1 MRVHHLALAAL
12 LLSGLTSSF
21 ALAQAQT
28 KVFVIDEAAIRANS
42 KVGKEIAAT
51 IESVRKEGVTK
62 LGLETLGKEIK
73 TEDDALKPQ
82 VQSLSKEALAANAT
96 LKARVEALD
105 KKKNEFLQKANVLDQ
120 ALAQQETAANQA
132 FTIALQ
138 PAVDFAA
145 KEAAADVVLSISST
159 WYIKSAVDLSPKV
172 VARLDAT
179 TPTLAALKAAT
190 EAAMAKAQPAAGAAP
205 AAPKP

>member
-12 LLSGLTSSF
+12 LLSGFTSSL
-21 ALAQAQT
+21 AVAQAQS
-28 KVFVIDEAAIRANS
+28 KVFVIDEAAIRQNS

-51 IESVRKEGVTK
+51 IENVRKEGVTK
-62 LGLETLGKEIK
+62 LGLETLGTEIK
-73 TEDDALKPQ
+73 AEDEALKPQ
-82 VQSLSKEALAANAT
+82 IQSLSKEALAANAT

-105 KKKNEFLQKANVLDQ
+105 KKKNEFLQKADILDQ
-120 ALAQQETAANQA
+120 ALGQQQTAASQA
-132 FTIALQ
+132 FTLALQ

-145 KEAAADVVLSISST
+145 KEAGADIVLSISST
-159 WYIKSAVDLSPKV
+159 WFVKPAADISSKV

-179 TPTLAALKAAT
+179 TPTLASLKAAA
-190 EAAMAKAQPAAGAAP
+190 EAAMAKAQPAPA